1 MKRFGWLEN
10 VASAVAVVGW
20 LTVAAGVLL
29 TVIAMSSQGPV
40 SYLGVVVSISTG
52 LSGLLLVLGS
62 GAVMVLIAIEGN
74 ARPAGQ
80 WVPSTTTARQ
90 ETDSLEM

>member
-1 MKRFGWLEN
+1 MQRFGWLEN
-10 VASAVAVVGW
+10 VASVVAVVGW

-29 TVIAMSSQGPV
+29 TVMAVSSEGPA
-40 SYLGVVVSISTG
+40 SYLGVAVSISTG

-74 ARPAGQ
+74 TRPSHHQ
-80 WVPSTTTARQ
+80 IPSGTPARQ
-90 ETDSLEM
+90 ETVSLEM